1 MNFKR
6 VLAYFIDVMIVS
18 FISVLIFYL
27 PFFKKDF
34 DNYEKYQQ
42 TEVDLIM
49 KPNENISE
57 DELNTLEYNL
67 NRASVPLLVIN
78 IGMMILYF
86 GVMQYLL
93 KGQTLGKKIM
103 KLKIVSATGDDI
115 NPNLFMLRS
124 VLITSFIPNL
134 INILL
139 LLFCNKET
147 WFEFYSI
154 ISMIHSTFMFIMVA
168 FIVLRK
174 DGRGLHD
181 LIANT
186 KVISLKKE

>member
-6 VLAYFIDVMIVS
+6 VLAYFIDIMIVS

-42 TEVDLIM
+42 MEVDLIM
-49 KPNENISE
+49 HPNEKISE

-67 NRASVPLLVIN
+67 NRASVPVLIIN
-78 IGMMILYF
+78 IGMMTMYF

-103 KLKIVSATGDDI
+103 KLKVVSATGDDI

-124 VLITSFIPNL
+124 ILITSFIPNL

-139 LLFCNKET
+139 LLLTNKET
-147 WFEFYSI
+147 WFEIYSI
-154 ISMIHSTFMFIMVA
+154 ISMIHSTFMFIMIA